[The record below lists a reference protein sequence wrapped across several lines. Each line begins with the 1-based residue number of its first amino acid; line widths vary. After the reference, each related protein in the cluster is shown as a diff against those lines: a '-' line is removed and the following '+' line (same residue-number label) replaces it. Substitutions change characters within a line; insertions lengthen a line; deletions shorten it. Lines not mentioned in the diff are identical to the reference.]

1 MIIDEAIKKLKFGIR
16 DNVTLYEKTV
26 SKMIDNIN
34 DVLKENHIHIKKS
47 KIS

>member
-1 MIIDEAIKKLKFGIR
+1 MKAIKKLRFGIR

-34 DVLKENHIHIKKS
+34 E
-47 KIS
+47 IS